1 MLELQLL
8 FKCSFLVPNLEL
20 QLLFKCSVLAPNL
33 ELQLLFKRSCLAPN
47 LFGFSVWLGERRVW
61 LRGASGRVLEG
72 RVWLRGASCRG
83 VVGRCHKQ
91 MEWAG
96 FKFKVL
102 RV

>member
-20 QLLFKCSVLAPNL
+20 QLLFKCSVLAQIL
-33 ELQLLFKRSCLAPN
+33 SCNFSSSARVWHQS
-47 LFGFSVWLGERRVW
+47 FRVSVWLGERRVW